1 MPSDALR
8 SSLSRLDD
16 RFDFGEYEIEV
27 YLAVLEHGQLSP
39 SEIADR
45 TDVPQPR
52 VYDTVRGLADEGL
65 VELHETRPM
74 QVVAVDPAE
83 SFSSLQS
90 SLEELVTNLHRQYTA
105 PVRDAE
111 AVTLVKSR
119 STILRYLSE
128 VIESAEYELVVSLS
142 PDLVG
147 RFESALRE
155 RRAAGVDTDL
165 LVSPAADAPDPG
177 AYDYTEVAATTRA
190 RRGVTTPIVAVA
202 DGSRSVYATR
212 DALGA
217 DADRYGIVFNRSELG
232 FLVSA
237 FLDAVVWTSGRTLA
251 TAATDLDFPRQYGTI
266 RRCAEDLLTVPSDA
280 TLYAAVRGRDVLTG
294 DARAVTG
301 RVADV
306 TLEAG
311 YERAAL
317 SLATD
322 EGQIDVGGRAAAL
335 EDVEAHE
342 VRIARA
348 PFGDWPGV

>member
-39 SEIADR
+39 SEIAGR

-52 VYDTVRGLADEGL
+52 VYDTVRSLAEDGL

-83 SFSSLQS
+83 SFSTLQS
-90 SLEELVTNLHRQYTA
+90 SLDDLVTDLHRQFTA

-119 STILRYLSE
+119 PTILRYLSE
-128 VIESAEYELVVSLS
+128 VIESAEYELVASLS

-147 RFESALRE
+147 RFEASLRE

-165 LVSPAADAPDPG
+165 LVSPAADAPDPD
-177 AYDYTEVAATTRA
+177 AYDYTELATETRA

-217 DADRYGIVFNRSELG
+217 DDERYGIVFNRSELG

-251 TAATDLDFPRQYGTI
+251 TAETTPDVPRQYGTI
-266 RRCAEDLLTVPSDA
+266 RRCVEDVLRVADDTA
-280 TLYAAVRGRDVLTG
+280 LYAAVRGRDVLDG
-294 DARAVTG
+294 DARTVTG
-301 RVADV
+301 RIVGA
-306 TLEAG
+306 TLEDG

-317 SLATD
+317 SLDTD
-322 EGQIDVGGRAAAL
+322 EGPVDVGGRAAAL

-342 VRIARA
+342 IHVGHT
-348 PFGDWPGV
+348 PFDGWTG

>member
-52 VYDTVRGLADEGL
+52 VYDTVRSLAEDGL

-74 QVVAVDPAE
+74 QVVAVDPSE
-83 SFSSLQS
+83 SFSTLQS
-90 SLEELVTNLHRQYTA
+90 SLDDLVTDLHRQYTA

-128 VIESAEYELVVSLS
+128 VIESAEYELVASLS

-147 RFESALRE
+147 RFEASLRE

-165 LVSPAADAPDPG
+165 LVSPAADAPDPD
-177 AYDYTEVAATTRA
+177 AYDYTELATETRA

-237 FLDAVVWTSGRTLA
+237 FLDTVVWTSGRTLA
-251 TAATDLDFPRQYGTI
+251 AAETALDFPRQYGTI
-266 RRCAEDLLTVPSDA
+266 RRCVEDLLSAPDE
-280 TLYAAVRGRDVLTG
+280 TLHAAVRGRDVLTG
-294 DARAVTG
+294 DARTVTG
-301 RVADV
+301 RIVDV
-306 TLEAG
+306 TLEGG

-317 SLATD
+317 SLD
-322 EGQIDVGGRAAAL
+322 PGDGPVDVGGRAAAL

-342 VRIARA
+342 IHVGRT
-348 PFGDWPGV
+348 PFDDWTGV